1 MAARDWPAYQA
12 IADMVPVHV
21 EDSAHAGH
29 RNAHRNGMSS
39 ELNDQEVMRPAI
51 PHTSLAD
58 AGAALAARPYAH
70 RGVLVPQQPI
80 RVVLVD
86 DHTIFRSALRELL
99 HRVAPEVK
107 VIGEASSGEDAI
119 DLVKRLTP
127 DLVVM
132 DLEMP
137 GGDGLT
143 ATRALVGGEPPVKV
157 LILTMHTEE
166 ERLMPLLRAGA
177 RGYLAKDVAERELVD
192 AIRVV
197 AAGDIYVQPRIARL
211 LAASV
216 TPPDHLSASAREQFT
231 TLSDREQAVLHLVA
245 EGFNGPEIGV
255 RLGISAKTVDTY
267 KQRIQDKVGL
277 GHRTEYVRFAIDAG
291 LLDR

>member
-1 MAARDWPAYQA
+1 
-12 IADMVPVHV
+12 
-21 EDSAHAGH
+21 
-29 RNAHRNGMSS
+29 
-39 ELNDQEVMRPAI
+39 
-51 PHTSLAD
+51 
-58 AGAALAARPYAH
+58 
-70 RGVLVPQQPI
+70 
-80 RVVLVD
+80 
-86 DHTIFRSALRELL
+86 
-99 HRVAPEVK
+99 
-107 VIGEASSGEDAI
+107 
-119 DLVKRLTP
+119 
-127 DLVVM
+127 
-132 DLEMP
+132 
-137 GGDGLT
+137 
-143 ATRALVGGEPPVKV
+143 
-157 LILTMHTEE
+157 
-166 ERLMPLLRAGA
+166 MPLLRAGA